1 MAASLCPRRT
11 PPGRRAARW
20 LGLARVGGAGLPR
33 PTPNKS
39 PSPACARRR
48 AGTARES
55 AARGGAGSRAPGAGP
70 GPGWRRPSSI
80 PSRWEGM
87 VESSRRGSGSLCREQ
102 PVFRAPRL
110 PSRACLSSLPPRPL
124 PASCPPSRGSHSLA
138 AFPAASAPGL
148 SGGARS
154 SLRLAPSRSLAASV
168 PSCPAGRA
176 LVPGPGPAA
185 RCRRSEQLSSAC
197 SGFGTRCYESEASR
211 APRPAGSVGC
221 AAGPE
226 TGISPQLAS
235 PSGGSLAPAV
245 ALLCLGGAGRVREG
259 PSLSCACGISADMT
273 AWGKFESLLLALLAL
288 CAGFLTAAQGKAGSP
303 AARAMCEPS
312 EARLASPGS
321 VRRRVACR
329 GAGLRRWLSTADA
342 PRSRCRQAAC
352 IALCPPSSPA
362 PHPRPPS
369 PSLGLKRNASFSRHP
384 PGAVGEKGATPSW

>member
-1 MAASLCPRRT
+1 MLFPI
-11 PPGRRAARW
+11 
-20 LGLARVGGAGLPR
+20 
-33 PTPNKS
+33 
-39 PSPACARRR
+39 CA
-48 AGTARES
+48 
-55 AARGGAGSRAPGAGP
+55 
-70 GPGWRRPSSI
+70 
-80 PSRWEGM
+80 
-87 VESSRRGSGSLCREQ
+87 L
-102 PVFRAPRL
+102 
-110 PSRACLSSLPPRPL
+110 
-124 PASCPPSRGSHSLA
+124 
-138 AFPAASAPGL
+138 
-148 SGGARS
+148 S

-211 APRPAGSVGC
+211 APRPAGGVGC

-235 PSGGSLAPAV
+235 PSGDSLALSV
-245 ALLCLGGAGRVREG
+245 ALLCLGGAGRVREE

-288 CAGFLTAAQGKAGSP
+288 CAGLLTAAQGKAGSP
-303 AARAMCEPS
+303 AARAMREPS
-312 EARLASPGS
+312 EARLASLGS

-369 PSLGLKRNASFSRHP
+369 PSLGLKRNASLFSAPAGGCWGERSHPELVKLRGAWRRCLLRDAGAAGPGGPGGSGTFSPDPERLGKWAGPRRPGKFWLSRGLGATGEPACRWAVHP
-384 PGAVGEKGATPSW
+384 PTHDLGE